1 MEKLDQAIF
10 HVQKIEVEQYQ
21 LRNLSRVYVY
31 LIPKEE
37 KWHGLHAIRIN
48 IINYQ

>member
-1 MEKLDQAIF
+1 MKIKLNSSYAMEKLDQAIF

-37 KWHGLHAIRIN
+37 K
-48 IINYQ
+48 